1 MWKKKMCCLLT
12 GIALTSLTTACSGGL
27 SGQTKEY
34 PSRNITLINPYK
46 AGGTTD
52 PVSRKFAE
60 LLGKKLDAEV
70 IVKNKDGGGSTVGV
84 GEVFA
89 AQPDG
94 YTIGL
99 GSSSGYTVPPLLK
112 DNELPY
118 KGVADFQTLV
128 QPYEQYPV
136 LVAPPDAPYKN
147 LKEFVSYAKENPGTT
162 MGSPGRFTATELGGL
177 AFAEAADIKVSPAP
191 FTGGSGESLTALQG
205 GKVDT
210 VVAGPG
216 GSLTGLAKAGK
227 VRVLGSLGPY
237 RVKAFP
243 DAESAKEV
251 GYGEGLVST
260 SFAIIAPKGL
270 PKQVSREL
278 TEASKAVITSDDY
291 RRWAEKSGYD
301 VPDEPKSG
309 DELSKQLKSEAT
321 SYRDLL
327 VALGEKP
334 VRSAP

>member
-1 MWKKKMCCLLT
+1 MWKKKMRCLVI
-12 GIALTSLTTACSGGL
+12 GVALTTLGVACSGGTG
-27 SGQTKEY
+27 GQAQEFPT
-34 PSRNITLINPYK
+34 RNITLINPYA

-60 LLGKKLDAEV
+60 LLGKELDAEV
-70 IVKNKDGGGSTVGV
+70 IVKNKEGGGSTVGI

-99 GSSSGYTVPPLLK
+99 GSSSGYTVPSLLK
-112 DNELPY
+112 NNKLPY
-118 KGVADFQTLV
+118 KGVADFQPIV

-147 LKEFVSYAKENPGTT
+147 LKEYVSYAKENPDST

-177 AFAEAADIKVSPAP
+177 AFAEAADIKVAPVP

-210 VVAGPG
+210 VVAGAG
-216 GSLTGLAKAGK
+216 GSLSGLAKAGK
-227 VRVLGSLGPY
+227 VRILGSLGPY

-243 DAESAKEV
+243 DAGSAKEA
-251 GYGEGLVST
+251 GYSEGLVPT

-270 PKQVSREL
+270 PENVSSEL
-278 TEASKAVITSDDY
+278 TKASKKIVTSDEY
-291 RRWAEKSGYD
+291 LQWAEKSGYD

-309 DELSKQLKSEAT
+309 DELSAQLKAETS

-327 VALGEKP
+327 VALGTP
-334 VRSAP
+334 VRS